1 MAAPSGG
8 GGSQWRRP
16 AALEGPP
23 PPPRG
28 VGRPCECLR
37 RKAGLEA
44 RLRRGGFLRSPGA
57 GSGLPQ
63 SRAAASFPRCF
74 PAPRAGRQARAFPW
88 CGWARAPAELPGLD
102 RPRGRPS
109 ARGEA
114 DTCSAVLW
122 KTTAGP
128 EKEQKAIITNNP
140 GRSGYPRA
148 FQSPLPPP
156 HKAALFS
163 PLFEQKPALARA
175 LTAAALSGR
184 NRKTWW

>member
-16 AALEGPP
+16 AALEVP

-28 VGRPCECLR
+28 VGRQCECLR
-37 RKAGLEA
+37 RKGGLEA
-44 RLRRGGFLRSPGA
+44 RLWRGGSLRSPGA

-102 RPRGRPS
+102 RPRRRSS
-109 ARGEA
+109 ARGA
-114 DTCSAVLW
+114 AATCSAPLW

-128 EKEQKAIITNNP
+128 EKEQKALITNNP

-148 FQSPLPPP
+148 FQSPLQPPQ
-156 HKAALFS
+156 KAAQFS
-163 PLFEQKPALARA
+163 PF
-175 LTAAALSGR
+175 LSKSRLLPGL
-184 NRKTWW
+184 

>member
-16 AALEGPP
+16 AALEAPP
-23 PPPRG
+23 TPRG

-37 RKAGLEA
+37 RKSGLEA
-44 RLRRGGFLRSPGA
+44 RLRRGGSLRSPGT

-63 SRAAASFPRCF
+63 PPAAASFPRCF
-74 PAPRAGRQARAFPW
+74 PAPRAGRQGRAFPR

-102 RPRGRPS
+102 RPRGRS
-109 ARGEA
+109 RARGA
-114 DTCSAVLW
+114 AAPCSALLW

-140 GRSGYPRA
+140 GRSGHPRA
-148 FQSPLPPP
+148 FQSPLQPP

-163 PLFEQKPALARA
+163 PLFEQKPALAGA
-175 LTAAALSGR
+175 LTAAASSGQ